1 MTCRGGGLIPTA
13 KLLLVVVPDVGSH
26 SKLCPTHTVK
36 PGLSNCTVRR
46 PAIMRDAIDSS
57 DRSGSISAA
66 LAVDEDRLIV
76 WIIYY
81 RHHPS
86 DLFVCRRAQARHRY
100 VEVAQTGS
108 LCFLLL
114 SADQFVW
121 ATQVDDRLHAKL
133 RQLLDST
140 ALRLGAEIQPIVH
153 FAEIRKFLVARLLLS
168 LARRRKQQKH
178 AHYTA

>member
-1 MTCRGGGLIPTA
+1 MTCCGGGLIPSA
-13 KLLLVVVPDVGSH
+13 KLLLVVVRDVASH
-26 SKLCPTHTVK
+26 SNLCPTHTIK
-36 PGLSNCTVRR
+36 PGLGDCPIRR
-46 PAIMRDAIDSS
+46 PAIVRDAINSS
-57 DRSGSISAA
+57 DRSGSIGAA

-121 ATQVDDRLHAKL
+121 AAEVDDGFYAKL
-133 RQLLDST
+133 RQFSDAAVNWLRAAVELIAHLLK
-140 ALRLGAEIQPIVH
+140 
-153 FAEIRKFLVARLLLS
+153 IRKVLVARFLLR
-168 LARRRKQQKH
+168 LACRRKQQNH
-178 AHYTA
+178 A

>member
-1 MTCRGGGLIPTA
+1 MTCRGGGLIPSA
-13 KLLLVVVPDVGSH
+13 KLLLVIVRDVASH

-46 PAIMRDAIDSS
+46 PAIMQDAIDSS

-81 RHHPS
+81 RHYPS

-108 LCFLLL
+108 LSFLLL
-114 SADQFVW
+114 SGDQFVW
-121 ATQVDDRLHAKL
+121 AAQVDDGSYAKL
-133 RQLLDST
+133 RQLSN
-140 ALRLGAEIQPIVH
+140 AAVNWLRAAIELIAH
-153 FAEIRKFLVARLLLS
+153 LLKIRKFLVARLLLS
-168 LARRRKQQKH
+168 LACQSKQQKH